1 MKDLEFNGMESID
14 WKQELLDSKQFNQ
27 KEEKL
32 LKHGASSLAESWWLG
47 ALYIRYKKMKGI
59 INQPPPDCQ
68 SSFKEWNKNVES

>member
-1 MKDLEFNGMESID
+1 MEEID

-47 ALYIRYKKMKGI
+47 ALYVR
-59 INQPPPDCQ
+59 
-68 SSFKEWNKNVES
+68 